1 MTKRQI
7 GSLTV
12 QFDSEIPAAYIY
24 LPGSDGA
31 KSKKTK
37 QVSPGII
44 VDFNSHG
51 KPLGIEL
58 LGHVDLDFVFNE
70 LSNRYEVLELKQLE
84 HKRHILEEILSS
96 PIHH

>member
-1 MTKRQI
+1 MSKI

-24 LPGSDGA
+24 FREPGA
-31 KSKKTK
+31 FKSKKTK

-44 VDFNSHG
+44 VDFDAKG

-58 LGHVDLDFVFNE
+58 LGHVNLDFLFGPLADE
-70 LSNRYEVLELKQLE
+70 IQEIKQLE
-84 HKRHILEEILSS
+84 HRRHIIEEILSAPVS
-96 PIHH
+96 HV